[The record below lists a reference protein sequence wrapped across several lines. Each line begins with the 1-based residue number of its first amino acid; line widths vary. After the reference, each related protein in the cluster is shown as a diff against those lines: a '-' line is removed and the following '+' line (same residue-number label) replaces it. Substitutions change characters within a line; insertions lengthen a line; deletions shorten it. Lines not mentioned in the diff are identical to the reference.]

1 MADVSPSH
9 DLSIRPVLFLGFLVA
24 SAPTALLFALR
35 GGATSL
41 WYGPAANAVLCFSNA
56 VLAAV
61 IATWLGQE
69 SKLSRHPALAVLTG
83 GYVGLSVIF
92 IAASF
97 IHFPVHMAV
106 IRIVSMVWTMTFGS
120 AAVVFVTV
128 KKMRQHGRVIFG
140 EHPLLFHSFTL
151 LLFAWICLGGYWLD
165 GVFHSDAH
173 ATTIRRAVLLA
184 AVITTPIFLAFTFR
198 IYLRR
203 RNSVILF
210 FSLSLYLYTLA
221 VLGQIAG
228 PEWSLPW
235 WFSQGMSLV
244 SAFTTTYGILEASR
258 LRDRMALIDTLAE
271 SARNLQKSHE
281 DLAWS
286 ETRHRSLVN
295 NAPCGIFRL
304 GSSKRFEAVNPAL
317 LEILGYATG
326 TSLDEL
332 PACSDL
338 FRDSDGFQIAMQE
351 LKETGRLQDE
361 VFWERRG
368 GTTIKVRLQ
377 CRQVDSESLGA
388 PSYEGIVE
396 DLSAQSSLEEQ
407 LRQSQKMEAIGRLAG
422 GIAHD
427 FNNLLTI
434 INGYSGMLI
443 DTLSTNDP
451 RRDDAE
457 RIKNAAQRAAALT
470 RQLLAFS
477 RKQVLTPTM
486 LNLNTVISDFS
497 KMLPRVLGEDIDMA
511 FIPGKR
517 LASAYADR
525 GQVEQVLMNLIVNA
539 RDAMPEGGKITV
551 ETKNEKLDEKYIRHR
566 RDVIPGEY
574 VMLAVT
580 DTGCGM
586 DAGTQA
592 RIFEPFFTTKGE
604 NKGSGLGLATAYG
617 IVKQS
622 GGHITVYS
630 EPGQGT
636 TFKVFFPATSSERK
650 AEKELLVSARASRG
664 GIILVVE
671 DEDDLRRLIVRALCR
686 LDYQVLE
693 ACTGEEAVEIVQ
705 KNNSTVHLLI
715 TDIVL
720 PGIGGARVAQVV
732 AALVPNMK
740 VLFMSGYTD
749 NAMFHQKLLNAG
761 SAFIQKPFT
770 LDALEE
776 KVAKILEARETVLGA
791 KDPGEES
798 MTADASSHDDTDT
811 TLPDKREPAP
821 SFTK

>member
-1 MADVSPSH
+1 
-9 DLSIRPVLFLGFLVA
+9 
-24 SAPTALLFALR
+24 
-35 GGATSL
+35 
-41 WYGPAANAVLCFSNA
+41 
-56 VLAAV
+56 
-61 IATWLGQE
+61 
-69 SKLSRHPALAVLTG
+69 
-83 GYVGLSVIF
+83 
-92 IAASF
+92 
-97 IHFPVHMAV
+97 
-106 IRIVSMVWTMTFGS
+106 
-120 AAVVFVTV
+120 
-128 KKMRQHGRVIFG
+128 
-140 EHPLLFHSFTL
+140 
-151 LLFAWICLGGYWLD
+151 
-165 GVFHSDAH
+165 
-173 ATTIRRAVLLA
+173 
-184 AVITTPIFLAFTFR
+184 
-198 IYLRR
+198 
-203 RNSVILF
+203 
-210 FSLSLYLYTLA
+210 
-221 VLGQIAG
+221 
-228 PEWSLPW
+228 
-235 WFSQGMSLV
+235 
-244 SAFTTTYGILEASR
+244 
-258 LRDRMALIDTLAE
+258 
-271 SARNLQKSHE
+271 
-281 DLAWS
+281 
-286 ETRHRSLVN
+286 
-295 NAPCGIFRL
+295 
-304 GSSKRFEAVNPAL
+304 
-317 LEILGYATG
+317 
-326 TSLDEL
+326 
-332 PACSDL
+332 
-338 FRDSDGFQIAMQE
+338 MQE

>member
-1 MADVSPSH
+1 MAA
-9 DLSIRPVLFLGFLVA
+9 I
-24 SAPTALLFALR
+24 
-35 GGATSL
+35 
-41 WYGPAANAVLCFSNA
+41 Y
-56 VLAAV
+56 
-61 IATWLGQE
+61 
-69 SKLSRHPALAVLTG
+69 
-83 GYVGLSVIF
+83 

-97 IHFPVHMAV
+97 IYHPVHMSV
-106 IRIVSMVWTMTFGS
+106 IRIMSMVWTMTFGAS
-120 AAVVFVTV
+120 AVVFVTV
-128 KKMRQHGRVIFG
+128 KQMRHRGREVLKAQ
-140 EHPLLFHSFTL
+140 PLVFHSITL
-151 LLFAWICLGGYWLD
+151 LMFAWLCLGGYQLD
-165 GVFHSDAH
+165 SIFHSAAH
-173 ATTIRRAVLLA
+173 AAAIRRIVFLA
-184 AVITTPIFLAFTFR
+184 AIITIPVLLAFTFR
-198 IYLRR
+198 VYFRK

-221 VLGQIAG
+221 ILGETAG

-258 LRDRMALIDTLAE
+258 LRDRLTLIHTLAE
-271 SARNLQKSHE
+271 SSRKLQQSND
-281 DLAWS
+281 DLASS
-286 ETRHRSLVN
+286 ETRYRSLVN

-317 LEILGYATG
+317 LEILGYGPNTP
-326 TSLDEL
+326 LDQL
-332 PACSDL
+332 PACPDF
-338 FRDSDGFQIAMQE
+338 FRDSDEYQIAMQE
-351 LKETGRLQDE
+351 LEETGWLRGE
-361 VFWERRG
+361 VFWERKG

-377 CRQVDSESLGA
+377 CRRVDGESSGA
-388 PSYEGIVE
+388 PSYEGIIE

-443 DTLSTNDP
+443 DTLSANDP
-451 RRDDAE
+451 RKDDAE

-477 RKQVLTPTM
+477 RKQVLTPTT

-497 KMLPRVLGEDIDMA
+497 KMLPRVLGEDIDLA

-517 LASAYADR
+517 LASAYADH

-539 RDAMPEGGKITV
+539 RDAMPEGGKITI
-551 ETKNEKLDEKYIRHR
+551 ETTNEKLDEQYIRHR

-586 DAGTQA
+586 DAATQA
-592 RIFEPFFTTKGE
+592 RIFEPFFTTKEG
-604 NKGSGLGLATAYG
+604 KGSGLGLATAYG

-622 GGHITVYS
+622 GGHIVVYS
-630 EPGQGT
+630 EPGKGT
-636 TFKVFFPATSSERK
+636 SFKVFFPATSPARK
-650 AEKELLVSARASRG
+650 AEIEQAPSARASRG
-664 GIILVVE
+664 EIILVVE
-671 DEDDLRRLIVRALCR
+671 DEDDLRRMIVRALR
-686 LDYQVLE
+686 LLDYQILE
-693 ACTGEEAVEIVQ
+693 ACTGEEAVDIIQ
-705 KNNSTVHLLI
+705 KKNSAIDLLI

-732 AALVPNMK
+732 SSLVPKVK

-749 NAMFHQKLLNAG
+749 NAMFHQKLLEAG

-776 KVAKILEARETVLGA
+776 KVAKILGPAEMASATTTGSSAR
-791 KDPGEES
+791 DD
-798 MTADASSHDDTDT
+798 ADTEPRDQ
-811 TLPDKREPAP
+811 REPAP
-821 SFTK
+821 PLTKQTV

>member
-1 MADVSPSH
+1 M
-9 DLSIRPVLFLGFLVA
+9 
-24 SAPTALLFALR
+24 
-35 GGATSL
+35 
-41 WYGPAANAVLCFSNA
+41 WYGPAANAVLCFSIA
-56 VLAAV
+56 VLGIV
-61 IATWLGQE
+61 IATWLGRE

-83 GYVGLSVIF
+83 GYIGMAAIF

-97 IHFPVHMAV
+97 IHYPVHMAM
-106 IRIVSMVWTMTFGS
+106 IRIVSMAWIMIFGA
-120 AAVVFVTV
+120 AAVIFVTV
-128 KKMRQHGRVIFG
+128 KEMRRQGRLLFAA
-140 EHPLLFHSFTL
+140 HPILFHSFTL
-151 LLFAWICLGGYWLD
+151 MLFAGLCLGGYWLD
-165 GVFHSDAH
+165 GVFHSDAY
-173 ATTIRRAVLLA
+173 AAAIRRAVLLA
-184 AVITTPIFLAFTFR
+184 AVITTPVFLAFTYR

-210 FSLSLYLYTLA
+210 FCLSLYLYTLA
-221 VLGQIAG
+221 ILGEIAG

-244 SAFTTTYGILEASR
+244 SAFTMTYGILEANR
-258 LRDRMALIDTLAE
+258 LRDRMALMNTLAE
-271 SARNLQKSHE
+271 SSLKLQKSNE

-286 ETRHRSLVN
+286 EARHRSLVN

-317 LEILGYATG
+317 LEILGYAAG
-326 TSLDEL
+326 TSLDDL

-338 FRDSDGFQIAMQE
+338 FHDSDGFQMAMQE
-351 LKETGRLQDE
+351 LEETGRLQDE
-361 VFWERRG
+361 VFWERKG

-377 CRQVDSESLGA
+377 CRQVDGENPGA
-388 PSYEGIVE
+388 HSYEGIVE

-457 RIKNAAQRAAALT
+457 RIKNAAQRAASLT

-477 RKQVLTPTM
+477 RKQVLTPTT

-497 KMLPRVLGEDIDMA
+497 KMLPRVLGEDIDLA

-551 ETKNEKLDEKYIRHR
+551 ETRNEKLDEKYIRHR

-580 DTGCGM
+580 DSGCGM
-586 DAGTQA
+586 DAATQA
-592 RIFEPFFTTKGE
+592 RIFEPFFTTKEG
-604 NKGSGLGLATAYG
+604 KGSGLGLATAYG

-622 GGHITVYS
+622 GGHIAVYS
-630 EPGQGT
+630 EPGKGT
-636 TFKVFFPATSSERK
+636 AFKVFFPATSPARK
-650 AEKELLVSARASRG
+650 TEKELISSARASRG
-664 GIILVVE
+664 EIILVVE
-671 DEDDLRRLIVRALCR
+671 DEDDLRRMIVRALCR

-705 KNNSTVHLLI
+705 KNNSTIHLLI

-720 PGIGGARVAQVV
+720 PGIGGTRVAHVI
-732 AALVPNMK
+732 AALVPNLK

-749 NAMFHQKLLNAG
+749 NAMFHQKLLDAG

-776 KVAKILEARETVLGA
+776 KVARILGSLEKE
-791 KDPGEES
+791 PGEKELREKEHTGKGVAQPDELS
-798 MTADASSHDDTDT
+798 SRVDAATQQHA
-811 TLPDKREPAP
+811 KRERAP